1 VGVRAIIESLALA
14 GAAGLAAV
22 AVAEAGLAVADYPP
36 AYNDLRVF
44 VEYDSLRG
52 WHNIPDSR
60 RPYVTPE
67 FTVDL
72 EYNARAYRG
81 PLHEYVKPAG
91 TYRVLLLGDSD
102 LEGYSVALQDRVA
115 EVLER
120 MLQQAPGARPV
131 EVVALGTSGYST
143 DQELL
148 WLESEG
154 VRYSPDLVVVLF
166 DLNDIWFN
174 NQSRYHLGPK
184 PVFRLVGDSLV
195 LTNVPVPRATA
206 SVSSGV
212 AARGPWRVVRR
223 FIRQHSRLV
232 WLAERA
238 TRRTAWLQGVGMRV
252 GLINAPP
259 ATFQTAGGRVTVPA
273 EYTVLADSLTP
284 QADTALIVT
293 AKLLARMQHRTR
305 SAGGAFAVVLVPAT
319 EELYPPGAPQ
329 SVRFDRTLPLRVD
342 LHRPSE
348 RFREICTRAR
358 VRCVD
363 PTARFVVAAQALPPG
378 ELLLFPL
385 DGHWNEHG
393 HRVAAQVIADLVRE
407 AMVERSRTAPRRG
420 VHRQLSHEPP
430 CVRQCHSGVV
440 HVARPQQNER
450 QAPHAA
456 LAPSLASLQ
465 LADERAQI
473 VVQAH

>member
-1 VGVRAIIESLALA
+1 MGVRAIIESLALA

-22 AVAEAGLAVADYPP
+22 AVVEAGLAVADYPP

-44 VEYDSLRG
+44 VEYDSVRG

-72 EYNARAYRG
+72 AYNARAYRG
-81 PLHEYVKPAG
+81 PLHEYAKPAG
-91 TYRVLLLGDSD
+91 TYRLLLIGDSQ
-102 LEGYSVALQDRVA
+102 LEAYSVALQDRVA

-120 MLQQAPGARPV
+120 MLEQAPGARPV
-131 EVVALGTSGYST
+131 EVVALGTSGYSS

-148 WLESEG
+148 WLESDG
-154 VRYSPDLVVVLF
+154 LRYNPDLVVVLF
-166 DLNDIWFN
+166 NLNDIWFN
-174 NQSRYHLGPK
+174 NQSRYYLGPK
-184 PVFRLVGDSLV
+184 PLFRLVGDSLV

-212 AARGPWRVVRR
+212 DAPRGPWRAVRR
-223 FIRQHSRLV
+223 FIHQHSRLV

-238 TRRTAWLQGVGMRV
+238 TRRTAWLQGFGMRV
-252 GLINAPP
+252 GLINVP
-259 ATFQTAGGRVTVPA
+259 AATVQTAEGRVTVPA
-273 EYTVLADSLTP
+273 EYTVLADSVTP

-293 AKLLARMQHRTR
+293 AKLLARMRDRTR
-305 SAGGAFAVVLVPAT
+305 SAGGEFAVVLVPAT

-329 SVRFDRTLPLRVD
+329 SVRFHRTLPLRVD

-348 RFREICTRAR
+348 RFLEICRRAK

-378 ELLLFPL
+378 ELVLFPL

-393 HRVAAQVIADLVRE
+393 HRVAAGVIADLVRE
-407 AMVERSRTAPRRG
+407 AMASNKRAPRSR
-420 VHRQLSHEPP
+420 
-430 CVRQCHSGVV
+430 
-440 HVARPQQNER
+440 
-450 QAPHAA
+450 
-456 LAPSLASLQ
+456 
-465 LADERAQI
+465 
-473 VVQAH
+473 